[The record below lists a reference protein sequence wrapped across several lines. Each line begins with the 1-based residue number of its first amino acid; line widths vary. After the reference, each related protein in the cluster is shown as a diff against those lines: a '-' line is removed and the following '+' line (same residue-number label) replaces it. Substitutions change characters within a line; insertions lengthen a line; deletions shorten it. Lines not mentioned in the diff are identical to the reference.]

1 MRAMVLRIVV
11 AVVVAGAAC
20 AGGAMARAA
29 DDAASDGLSG
39 LTSGVEA
46 PASQSSDAPVCEA
59 SAGTRRALE
68 EWNHRDTYSTS
79 GRVEYRKAIDALL
92 AKNPNDVFLHL
103 DYIRTENQASKAEAA
118 AALERYK
125 TLMEKHPGN
134 SEYEFLYAAALID
147 NNTPKAIERLRRIP
161 AEAAI
166 EPQVQLRLTKIY
178 EFGKFANHEEGR
190 RQLAAYLKTCP
201 GSMNLAARDYTE
213 SLATP
218 EMAAS
223 YAAQLRSRLQKESDP
238 TLLSGW
244 STVWNLEFVATPA
257 QQDQIR
263 ARMTQ
268 DLQQLRKRPVKDL
281 NYLTMLETG
290 YRMAGD
296 KKSQREIGD
305 RIVAEYPDSNEAD
318 FTTSRRFEDEHPY
331 PKDEDSVETKQA
343 YYRLSLA
350 DADARFKKN
359 PQDTRAIRDRFEAME
374 KLDEVSNEEIENAG
388 EALRAVLKRELNW
401 YTTPPMD
408 FSIARTY
415 LDRKIR
421 VEEVADLVAEGRAE
435 YTRRQDRPISD
446 RETDELRK
454 ALATNDTWVL
464 INEAE
469 LLVDAARA
477 LQKPQIAKA
486 AMDKLA
492 EEKIDVKYFQIEL
505 WEIRGKWAELNGR
518 KLDAVLMYRASL
530 DSRVVGYKPR
540 GKKDDVKE
548 AYERLWKELGGTDS
562 GNDAWLAATAGAK
575 IAADGGW
582 ERVSKDLPDAKLVDL
597 NGKTWTLSE
606 LKGKT
611 VLINVWA
618 SWCGPCRGEHPY
630 LQALYDKVKD
640 RTDIAVVSMSI
651 DESIGDVEPYMK
663 EKKYSFPVLLASRYV
678 NDVAPAFGV
687 PQNWIVGAD
696 GKWEW
701 KQEGFGDGEGW
712 EKSVMEKLEGKEGV
726 GKK

>member
-79 GRVEYRKAIDALL
+79 GRLEYRKAIDALL
-92 AKNPNDVFLHL
+92 AKNPDDVFLHL

-268 DLQQLRKRPVKDL
+268 DLQQLRKKPVKDL

-388 EALRAVLKRELNW
+388 EALRAVLKGELNW

-421 VEEVADLVAEGRAE
+421 VAEVADLVAEGRAE

-469 LLVDAARA
+469 LLVGAARA

-505 WEIRGKWAELNGR
+505 WEIKGKWAELNGR

-678 NDVAPAFGV
+678 GDVAPAFGV

>member
-1 MRAMVLRIVV
+1 MRAMVLRMVV
-11 AVVVAGAAC
+11 AVVVAGAVC

-92 AKNPNDVFLHL
+92 AKNPDDVFLHL

-201 GSMNLAARDYTE
+201 GSMNLAARDYAE

-268 DLQQLRKRPVKDL
+268 DLQQLRKKPVKDL

-388 EALRAVLKRELNW
+388 EALRAVLKGELNW

-505 WEIRGKWAELNGR
+505 WEIKGKWAELNGR

>member
-39 LTSGVEA
+39 LASGVEA
-46 PASQSSDAPVCEA
+46 PASLSSDAPVCEA

-92 AKNPNDVFLHL
+92 AKNPDDVFLHL

-268 DLQQLRKRPVKDL
+268 DLQQLRKKPVKDL

-388 EALRAVLKRELNW
+388 EALRAVLKGELNW

-469 LLVDAARA
+469 LLVGAARA

-505 WEIRGKWAELNGR
+505 WEIKGKWAELNGR

-678 NDVAPAFGV
+678 GDVAPAFGV

>member
-1 MRAMVLRIVV
+1 MRAMVLRMVV

-92 AKNPNDVFLHL
+92 AKNPDDVFLHL

-268 DLQQLRKRPVKDL
+268 DLQQLRKKPVKDL

-388 EALRAVLKRELNW
+388 EALRAVLKGELNW

-469 LLVDAARA
+469 LLVGAARA

-505 WEIRGKWAELNGR
+505 WEIKGKWAELNGR

-678 NDVAPAFGV
+678 GDVAPAFGV

>member
-46 PASQSSDAPVCEA
+46 SASQSSDAPVCEA

-92 AKNPNDVFLHL
+92 AKNPDDVFLHL

-268 DLQQLRKRPVKDL
+268 DLQQLRKKPVKDL

-388 EALRAVLKRELNW
+388 EALRAVLKGELNW

-469 LLVDAARA
+469 LLVGAARA

-505 WEIRGKWAELNGR
+505 WEIKGKWAELNGR

-678 NDVAPAFGV
+678 GDVAPAFGV